1 MLPHAHRYT
10 QSAPKNRRT
19 GNHAVPLSLLLPK
32 LVNGAA
38 LFIIVPAI
46 GNILVVA
53 DSFLFQHTVVVAPF
67 FDVVI
72 TTFAHFPV
80 PLRWLDAGSL
90 TVITDA
96 AVVHASRAAASAA
109 GHSAVDVKFFR
120 SSVSYDPHDTLLLFF
135 RFISQRTAV
144 ICYCSLNHFS

>member
-1 MLPHAHRYT
+1 MLPHAHRCT

-96 AVVHASRAAASAA
+96 AVVHASRAAAAA

>member
-1 MLPHAHRYT
+1 MLPHAHRCT

-96 AVVHASRAAASAA
+96 AVIHAPCSTAPAANRIAA
-109 GHSAVDVKFFR
+109 DTQLFCPFISYESHDLSLLFFFFR
-120 SSVSYDPHDTLLLFF
+120 SKL
-135 RFISQRTAV
+135 RIFIP
-144 ICYCSLNHFS
+144 L